1 MIPSQSSGISDKIM
15 ATWKER
21 LTKGHCQEIVS
32 LTAKEVLGLDEVDI
46 LKKLTASSCSMQRM
60 RRMRRQ
66 QASGCTGLK
75 TSITLSPERKYLS

>member
-60 RRMRRQ
+60 RRQ